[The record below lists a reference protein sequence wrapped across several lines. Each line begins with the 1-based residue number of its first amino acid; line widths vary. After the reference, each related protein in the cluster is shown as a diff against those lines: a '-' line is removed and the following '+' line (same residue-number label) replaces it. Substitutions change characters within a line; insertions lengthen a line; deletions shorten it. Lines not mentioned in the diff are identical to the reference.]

1 MKFASLTFA
10 SLVSVTLGAPI
21 APQELQRRQPMG
33 MMDMMGMGN
42 MMGNMMG
49 MGGGGGHNHMT
60 DHGVDLTKMMGG
72 MMGMM

>member
-10 SLVSVTLGAPI
+10 SLVSVTLGAPV

-33 MMDMMGMGN
+33 MMD

-60 DHGVDLTKMMGG
+60 DRGVDLTKMMGG

>member
-1 MKFASLTFA
+1 MKITALTLASLA
-10 SLVSVTLGAPI
+10 SFTLGAPV
-21 APQELQRRQPMG
+21 AQQPLERRQ
-33 MMDMMGMGN
+33 MMDMMN

>member
-1 MKFASLTFA
+1 MKFTALTLASLA
-10 SLVSVTLGAPI
+10 SSTLGAPV
-21 APQELQRRQPMG
+21 AQQPLERRQ
-33 MMDMMGMGN
+33 MMDMMN

>member
-1 MKFASLTFA
+1 MKFTALTLASLA
-10 SLVSVTLGAPI
+10 SFTLDAPV
-21 APQELQRRQPMG
+21 AQQPLERRQMI
-33 MMDMMGMGN
+33 N

-49 MGGGGGHNHMT
+49 MGGGGHNHMT